1 MAKSDKEAPQ
11 TIKQRQATLRAK
23 RRAEGYV
30 EMSVWVEAKTRDRV
44 TQYAVEFKCGMGEVI
59 DDLVAKNL

>member
-23 RRAEGYV
+23 RKADGYV
-30 EMSVWVEAKTRDRV
+30 EMSVWVKAKTHDKV
-44 TQYAVEFKCGMGEVI
+44 TQYAVEFKCSMGEML
-59 DDLVAKNL
+59 DDLVAEHL